1 MAQGKNKTKPTDND
15 VLGFI
20 DRLDSDQQRTDAHW
34 IAALMERLSG
44 EKPRMWGPTIIG
56 FGSYHYKYASGREGD
71 MCRIGFSPRKGQIV
85 LYIIDGFASHE
96 TLMAQLG
103 KYKTGKSC
111 LYIKKLS
118 DIDTNVVEQL
128 CSASLEWMNMTYPSP
143 Q

>member
-1 MAQGKNKTKPTDND
+1 
-15 VLGFI
+15 
-20 DRLDSDQQRTDAHW
+20 
-34 IAALMERLSG
+34 
-44 EKPRMWGPTIIG
+44 
-56 FGSYHYKYASGREGD
+56 
-71 MCRIGFSPRKGQIV
+71 GQIV